1 MIIRKMMFNTI
12 LLADLADYK
21 ALILDLLES
30 VQTLRS
36 FKKEEIIRVILKE
49 TKAFLKTIRE

>member
-1 MIIRKMMFNTI
+1 MFNTI
-12 LLADLADYK
+12 LLADLADYTE
-21 ALILDLLES
+21 LISGLLES

-36 FKKEEIIRVILKE
+36 FKKEEIIRVIIQE